1 MHGETKG
8 HSQDSLSCELGK
20 KEAEAFGVRVLG
32 QLVHRVVADD
42 LGGC

>member
-8 HSQDSLSCELGK
+8 HSQDSLSCELG